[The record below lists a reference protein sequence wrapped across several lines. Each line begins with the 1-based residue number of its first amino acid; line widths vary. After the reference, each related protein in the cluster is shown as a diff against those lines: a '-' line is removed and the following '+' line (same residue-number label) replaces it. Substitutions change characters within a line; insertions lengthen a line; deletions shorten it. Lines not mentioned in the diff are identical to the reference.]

1 MDVSVGVE
9 NPVVSVFLYF
19 DQLWMFVIV
28 SPPKKNKTIQ
38 KNKKKK
44 KPNPLIRAKRY
55 KVYLWV

>member
-28 SPPKKNKTIQ
+28 SPPKKNKTI
-38 KNKKKK
+38 KKKKKKK